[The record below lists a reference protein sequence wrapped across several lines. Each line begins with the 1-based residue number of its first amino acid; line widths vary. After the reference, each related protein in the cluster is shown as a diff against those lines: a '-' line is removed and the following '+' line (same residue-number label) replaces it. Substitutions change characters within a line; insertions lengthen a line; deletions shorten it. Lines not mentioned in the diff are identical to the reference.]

1 MTDTGIIPSPNI
13 WYWTQL
19 YEAENRAQDVD
30 GSIGAAMQRIAPW
43 EGKTVVDVGCGTG
56 FHLGGFASAASRV
69 IGVEPY
75 EPLLKQARERTRGLE
90 RVEVLLGRAEALP
103 VSDNSVDIVHA
114 RTAYFFGAGCG
125 PGIIEAMRVLR
136 PGGTLVVVD
145 LDASAPP
152 YGNWMRADLPKYN
165 CQAVEA
171 FFAAQG
177 FELERVMTRWKFQ
190 DISTL
195 RAVLGI
201 EFTKRTAASA
211 ARGIAGLEFNVQYR
225 VHWRRKPAGL
235 ELG

>member
-13 WYWTQL
+13 WCWTQL
-19 YEAENRAQDVD
+19 YEAENRAQDV
-30 GSIGAAMQRIAPW
+30 GGRIRTALQRIAPW

-56 FHLGGFASAASRV
+56 FHLGEFASVASRV
-69 IGVEPY
+69 VGVEPY
-75 EPLLKQARERTRGLE
+75 EPLLREARERTIDLE
-90 RVEVLLGRAEALP
+90 RVEVRLGRAESLP
-103 VSDNSVDIVHA
+103 VSNESVDIVHA

-125 PGIIEAMRVLR
+125 PGISEAMRVLR

-145 LDASAPP
+145 LDASAAP
-152 YGNWMRADLPKYN
+152 YGDWMRADLPKYN

-171 FFAAQG
+171 FFSAQG

-190 DISTL
+190 DIPTL

-211 ARGIAGLEFNVQYR
+211 ARGIAGLEFDVQYR
-225 VHWRRKPAGL
+225 IHSRRKPVGL
-235 ELG
+235 ELS